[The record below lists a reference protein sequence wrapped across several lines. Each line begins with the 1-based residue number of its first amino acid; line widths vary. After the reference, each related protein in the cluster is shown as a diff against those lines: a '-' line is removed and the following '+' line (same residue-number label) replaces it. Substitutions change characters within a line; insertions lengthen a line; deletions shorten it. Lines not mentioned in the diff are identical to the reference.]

1 MVMAC
6 IIPNMDGQSGKT
18 IQSLPDTLSSLMGFN
33 KYLTPTWIESVSH
46 IIKELSPAKPKMEV
60 MVRKELSPDRPK
72 MEVMVQKA
80 QHDGP
85 DDTEPEV
92 KVAMIQGMQIS

>member
-18 IQSLPDTLSSLMGFN
+18 MQGLPDTLSSLMGFK
-33 KYLTPTWIESVSH
+33 KYLTPTWIESVAH
-46 IIKELSPAKPKMEV
+46 IIEELSPAKPE
-60 MVRKELSPDRPK
+60 

-80 QHDGP
+80 QHDDP
-85 DDTEPEV
+85 DYTEPEA
-92 KVAMIQGMQIS
+92 KVAMIQGMQL

>member
-18 IQSLPDTLSSLMGFN
+18 IQSLPDTLSSLMEFN

-92 KVAMIQGMQIS
+92 KVAMIQGMQI